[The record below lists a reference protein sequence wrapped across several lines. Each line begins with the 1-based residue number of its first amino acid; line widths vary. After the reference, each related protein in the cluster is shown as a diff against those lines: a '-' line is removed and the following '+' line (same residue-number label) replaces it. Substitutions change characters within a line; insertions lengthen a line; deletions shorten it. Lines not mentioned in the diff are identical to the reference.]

1 MKFLLVFLFFSQVY
15 AQDWQ
20 GSIITDPRITSRCD
34 HLGQKR
40 EEKIQIKQRLTA
52 LLLRSE
58 RLIKGTPENKISV
71 KSKLTTNRSRL
82 QQEMALNKVLT
93 SQVEEE
99 IVRKGCPGINL

>member
-1 MKFLLVFLFFSQVY
+1 MLKIGKVLSLQIPASLRVV
-15 AQDWQ
+15 
-20 GSIITDPRITSRCD
+20 I
-34 HLGQKR
+34 
-40 EEKIQIKQRLTA
+40 IQIKQRLTA